1 MAAAMVAA
9 RAAAMS
15 AEAMSAGA
23 MSAAAMSAA
32 AMSAVVAETAAASR
46 GAVAVAAMVAV
57 ATAARGR
64 QGGAG
69 VGGLDER
76 GRLPPLPPKGV
87 QNNNW
92 VSSRLQ
98 NAPIR
103 GVCSARPKALA
114 FCTLSVSNTC
124 RAHARMALVY
134 KQQGAACSSS
144 TRVKHA
150 VGGVQM
156 EQSRTPDTIP
166 KVRLRRELEMSSSAL
181 VGDMEIFCAK
191 RANSGQPHI
200 SH

>member
-76 GRLPPLPPKGV
+76 GRLPPLPPEGFES
-87 QNNNW
+87 NNC
-92 VSSRLQ
+92 VSSSLQ
-98 NAPIR
+98 KAPIR
-103 GVCSARPKALA
+103 GVCTAERPRLLHPLFLKHLLAHTHTHGACIHAAKGSLQLVHTRAYMLAGVRGMEPSIPHAAISNVKSAAGNFLTK
-114 FCTLSVSNTC
+114 N
-124 RAHARMALVY
+124 
-134 KQQGAACSSS
+134 AAN
-144 TRVKHA
+144 
-150 VGGVQM
+150 
-156 EQSRTPDTIP
+156 TPD
-166 KVRLRRELEMSSSAL
+166 
-181 VGDMEIFCAK
+181 
-191 RANSGQPHI
+191 H
-200 SH
+200 